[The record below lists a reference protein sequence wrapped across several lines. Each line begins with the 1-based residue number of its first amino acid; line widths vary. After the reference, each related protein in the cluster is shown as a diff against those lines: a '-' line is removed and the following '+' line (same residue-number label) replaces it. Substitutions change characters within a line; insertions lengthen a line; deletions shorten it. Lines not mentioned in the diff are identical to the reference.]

1 MGIKFMAAQRG
12 IEVRSDKGV
21 ASPSLFL
28 GTTCSQSAFS
38 PNTISQK
45 VTILHRRTKRAQAVI
60 RNRDNKVEN
69 FGKPTRWVRLSL

>member
-21 ASPSLFL
+21 AF